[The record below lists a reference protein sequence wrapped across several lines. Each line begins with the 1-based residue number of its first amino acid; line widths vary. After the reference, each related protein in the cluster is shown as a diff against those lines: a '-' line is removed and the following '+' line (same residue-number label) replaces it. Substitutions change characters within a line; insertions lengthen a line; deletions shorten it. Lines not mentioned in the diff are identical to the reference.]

1 MTKVKAEKEQSII
14 DLVIQEYG
22 DISGLVAF
30 AKDNNLA
37 VDADLVPGEE
47 YLIDPAKILRPEVVN
62 FYRQQDLRVIRG
74 NYVDVTL

>member
-1 MTKVKAEKEQSII
+1 MSKVKAEKEQSII

-22 DISGLVAF
+22 DISSLVGF
-30 AKDNNLA
+30 SKDNNLA

-47 YLIDPAKILRPEVVN
+47 YLIDAAKIVRPEVVN
-62 FYRQQDLRVIRG
+62 FYRQQGLRVIRG